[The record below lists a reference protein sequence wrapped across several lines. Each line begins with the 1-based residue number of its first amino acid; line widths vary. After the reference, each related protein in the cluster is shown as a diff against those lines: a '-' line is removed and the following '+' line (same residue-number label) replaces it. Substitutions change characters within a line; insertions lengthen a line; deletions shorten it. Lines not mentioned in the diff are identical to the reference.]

1 MMDLWQLQIFCKVV
15 ERQSFS
21 KAADDVHLSQPTVSS
36 HIKDLEDHFAT
47 QLIDRMAR
55 RVYPTKAGELL
66 YDYAHRLL
74 TLRDK
79 TEAAMAEFA
88 GKIRGEIAIG
98 GSTIPA
104 GYILPRVIGQF
115 SNVYP
120 DVRVSLV
127 VGDTLEILA
136 KTAAGHIEL
145 SLVGAVSKEK
155 SLKQTELLS
164 DNMVLVIPK
173 HHRWSRR
180 QRIKLADLTKEPFII
195 REEGSGTLKSI
206 EEALNKKNLTVKDFN
221 VVAVMGST
229 EAVRQAIMSNAG
241 VSILSTIAVA
251 EACRSGSLK
260 TLKIEGLQ
268 LNRSFYLTTH
278 RHRSLSPLSRA
289 FIEFLNHTITEQTQ
303 EKP

>member
-1 MMDLWQLQIFCKVV
+1 MLDLWQLHIFSKVV
-15 ERQSFS
+15 ELRSFS
-21 KAADDVHLSQPTVSS
+21 KAAEAVHLSQPTVSS
-36 HIKDLEDHFAT
+36 HIKDLEDHFAI
-47 QLIDRMAR
+47 QLIDRMSR
-55 RVYPTKAGELL
+55 HVFPTKAGELL

-74 TLRDK
+74 SLRDK
-79 TEAAMAEFA
+79 AETAMAEFT
-88 GKIRGEIAIG
+88 GKIRGHIAIG

-115 SNVYP
+115 SNTYP
-120 DVRVSLV
+120 DVRVSLI
-127 VGDTLEILA
+127 VGDTSEILA

-145 SLVGAVSKEK
+145 SLVGAMSKEK
-155 SLKQTELLS
+155 SLYQTELIS
-164 DNMVLVIPK
+164 DDMVLVIPG

-180 QRIKLADLTKEPFII
+180 QRIKLAELTKEPFII

-206 EEALNKKNLTVKDFN
+206 ERALHKKKLAVTDLN

-241 VSILSTIAVA
+241 VSILSAMAVA
-251 EACRSGSLK
+251 EASRSGSLK

-278 RHRSLSPLSRA
+278 RRRSLSPLSRT
-289 FIEFLNHTITEQTQ
+289 FIEFLKRTVQDI
-303 EKP
+303 K

>member
-36 HIKDLEDHFAT
+36 HIKDLEDHFST
-47 QLIDRMAR
+47 QLIDRMSR
-55 RVYPTKAGELL
+55 KVYPTKAGELL

-74 TLRDK
+74 SLRDK
-79 TEAAMAEFA
+79 AETAMAEFS
-88 GKIRGEIAIG
+88 GKMRGEIAIG

-104 GYILPRVIGQF
+104 GYILPRVIGKF
-115 SNVYP
+115 ANAYP

-127 VGDTLEILA
+127 VGDTSEILA
-136 KTAAGHIEL
+136 KTAAGRIEL

-155 SLKQTELLS
+155 SLDQTELIT

-173 HHRWSRR
+173 HHRWGRR
-180 QRIKLADLTKEPFII
+180 HRVKLAELTKEPFII
-195 REEGSGTLKSI
+195 REEGSGTLRSI
-206 EEALNKKNLTVKDFN
+206 EEALNKKKLTVSDLN

-241 VSILSTIAVA
+241 VSILSAIAVA

-260 TLKIEGLQ
+260 ALKIEGLH

-278 RHRSLSPLSRA
+278 RQRSLSPLSRA
-289 FIEFLNHTITEQTQ
+289 FIKFLNHAVTEQT
-303 EKP
+303 P